1 MKRLFQ
7 ISHVWPR
14 IIVVP
19 AILLLATSLAASAQP
34 AAMPV
39 IGVLQS
45 TSLAPNAHQ
54 VAAFRQGLNESGFV
68 EGRNVAIE
76 FLWAEGHYDRLP
88 ALAAEL
94 VGRKVAVIVTG
105 GGEPSALAAKAATS
119 TIPIVFNI
127 GGDPVKLGLVA
138 SLNRPGGNVTGVS
151 RLTFE
156 LGPKRLELL
165 RELMP
170 NESAIAMLVN
180 PNNPGSAA
188 QVKDMQAAARA
199 IRQEIIVLTA
209 STEVNLEAAFAS
221 HAQQRRVGALL
232 VGADPFFFGRRVH
245 IAVLAARHAMPT
257 LYNVR
262 EYVEAGGLIS
272 YGINNPDM
280 DRQVGVYAGRIL
292 KGAKPADLPVVQPTK
307 FELAINMRTAKALGI
322 TIPPSLR
329 LRADQ
334 VIE

>member
-1 MKRLFQ
+1 MKRLLQ
-7 ISHVWPR
+7 PSHLWPR
-14 IIVVP
+14 IITVA
-19 AILLLATSLAASAQP
+19 AILLLATPLAADAQP

-54 VAAFRQGLNESGFV
+54 VAALRRGLNESGFA

-76 FLWAEGHYDRLP
+76 FRWAEGHYDRLP

-119 TIPIVFNI
+119 TIPIVFNV

-151 RLTFE
+151 RLTIE

-165 RELMP
+165 RELVP
-170 NESAIAMLVN
+170 KESAVAMLVN
-180 PNNPGSAA
+180 PNNPSSAA
-188 QVKDMQAAARA
+188 QVKGVQAAARG
-199 IRQEIIVLTA
+199 IVREIIVLTA
-209 STEVNLEAAFAS
+209 GAEADLDAAFAS
-221 HAQQRRVGALL
+221 LAQQRRAGALL
-232 VGADPFFFGRRVH
+232 VGTDPFFFGRRVQ
-245 IAVLAARHAMPT
+245 IAALAARHAIPT
-257 LYNVR
+257 IYNVR
-262 EYVEAGGLIS
+262 EYAEAGGLIS
-272 YGINNPDM
+272 YGINNSDM

-292 KGAKPADLPVVQPTK
+292 KGAKPADLPVAQPTR
-307 FELAINMRTAKALGI
+307 FELVINLRTAKTLGI
-322 TIPPSLR
+322 TIPPSLQ